1 MLEVQYRTPFILEL
15 YHSILIQTHFVGK
28 IVYIGAPV
36 DPELFQITIVS
47 TIFHKNFMLV
57 DNHLRKYDSS
67 VLYLV
72 CIKNLTTVNSTFSDS
87 NCTSLATKNPI
98 LYLQQTVGF
107 CRNTGYS
114 GGALAFHH
122 DAHCES
128 RWSVRIENS
137 MIVNPTAVCTLLTI
151 QQCGMVVVYKLM
163 MSVPWVTT
171 LSFNLEASTKN
182 RSILQ
187 F

>member
-1 MLEVQYRTPFILEL
+1 M
-15 YHSILIQTHFVGK
+15 
-28 IVYIGAPV
+28 VYISAPV
-36 DPELFQITIVS
+36 NPELFQITIVS
-47 TIFHKNFMLV
+47 TIFHKILCLLIRNMT
-57 DNHLRKYDSS
+57 
-67 VLYLV
+67 VLL
-72 CIKNLTTVNSTFSDS
+72 CIKNLMTVNSTFSDS

-128 RWSVRIENS
+128 RWSARIENS
-137 MIVNPTAVCTLLTI
+137 MILNPPPVCTLLTI
-151 QQCGMVVVYKLM
+151 QQCSMVVVYKLM

-171 LSFNLEASTKN
+171 VSFSLETSTKN